1 MSGIRPRLEVAS
13 VTADD
18 GLLWRV
24 SLLGPV
30 RAWRGDAEVE
40 LGAPQRRAVLG
51 LLAARANQVVS
62 RDELIDGIWG
72 EELPSGPVN
81 ALHVHV
87 ARLRMALEPDRAR
100 RAPSRVL
107 LASKL
112 GYLLRLAP
120 GQLDAAVFAQ
130 TLAAARELREAGDLA
145 GAAGSFNAALQLW
158 QGDALAGIPGPWAEI
173 IRAGLGEQRLTA
185 TEEHIETILALGRHA
200 EAVPQLMELVRV
212 HPLRE
217 RFSGQLM
224 LALYRCGRQAEA
236 LTTFAAAR
244 RVLVGEL
251 GIEPGPRLRELHAQI
266 LAADPDLDLAA
277 EGGTAR
283 VSPGPEQKRLVSAQL
298 PGDVTAFTG
307 RADELAGLD
316 LLLAETSGSTSQ
328 HSHQSTAAVIAVV
341 SGTAGVGKTALAVH
355 WARQAAGAF
364 PDGQL
369 YVNLRGYDP
378 GQPVLPAD
386 ALAGFLRGLGVA
398 GQDIPPGED
407 ERAAAY
413 RSLLNGR
420 RVLVV
425 LDNAGS
431 VEQVRP
437 LLPGCP
443 SCLVVVT
450 SRDSLAGLV
459 ARHGA
464 RRLNL
469 DILPPD
475 DALGLL
481 RTLIGARVD
490 AEPLAAAALAAQCA
504 RLPLALRVAA
514 ELAAANSGSRLDE
527 LASELADE
535 QRRLDLLDAGGDGRT
550 AVRGVFSWSYR
561 HLPADAARAFRLA
574 GLYLGPH
581 FDAYAIAAMTAVTA
595 TQARDVLAL
604 LARAHLVHPAGT
616 GRYGMHDLLRAYAGQ
631 LAAAQDSA
639 AARDAALT
647 SLYDYYLGTA
657 ASAMDTLVPAER
669 HYRPHVPPVRTPAP
683 PVASPDEARGWLDAE
698 RATLVAMAVHAATQ
712 TSPGHATRLA
722 AIMYRYLETGGHY
735 ADAVTMHSHARHA
748 ACLLG
753 DRAAEA
759 TALTNLGII
768 SWRQGRYRQAAD
780 YHQQALAVSVEIAD
794 RMGEAI
800 AVANLGAV
808 YERQGRY
815 ERAAGC
821 HQQALAL
828 FRETGDRS
836 GEARAL
842 GNLGS
847 VAGRQGRYEQAVS
860 WYQQALAVFRESG
873 DQVGEAS
880 ALPDLGVTYQRQG
893 RYEQAFG
900 CYHQALALFRVSGD
914 RTGEAEARNGL
925 GEILLS
931 TGRPDEARVEHT
943 AALTLASQIGDRYEQ
958 ARAHSGLGAALGVIG
973 DAGLAQQHRQRAL
986 DLYSELG
993 AAEAED
999 TSARRAAMDHGDPND
1014 LAHGDLVGLLLPGDR
1029 QLAQQAFQRPDG
1041 PAELLRPA
1049 EPAELAGLSQVRL
1062 QRGVP
1067 GKARGREGGQRLAY
1081 LTVALTGRHHLA
1093 RRGQRILD
1101 LEVDQ
1106 VRPEQLVAVGV
1117 RPDAALHEV
1126 GRVEGGPQGRR
1137 ADADDQVRAPLGD
1150 VAVDLLLVL
1159 VRQHDPALR
1168 RDQGQ
1173 RAHPVDDFLPV
1184 AFRRLTRRDE
1194 EREDPHDRGAEQPGD
1209 IRDAAHPLQF
1219 GPDRRIDRDL
1229 ADRGADSRH
1238 AHPRLL
1244 DLPPEL
1250 GERRVGQAGDVG

>member
-1 MSGIRPRLEVAS
+1 MAAQSS
-13 VTADD
+13 
-18 GLLWRV
+18 
-24 SLLGPV
+24 
-30 RAWRGDAEVE
+30 
-40 LGAPQRRAVLG
+40 AV
-51 LLAARANQVVS
+51 
-62 RDELIDGIWG
+62 
-72 EELPSGPVN
+72 
-81 ALHVHV
+81 
-87 ARLRMALEPDRAR
+87 
-100 RAPSRVL
+100 
-107 LASKL
+107 
-112 GYLLRLAP
+112 
-120 GQLDAAVFAQ
+120 
-130 TLAAARELREAGDLA
+130 
-145 GAAGSFNAALQLW
+145 
-158 QGDALAGIPGPWAEI
+158 
-173 IRAGLGEQRLTA
+173 
-185 TEEHIETILALGRHA
+185 
-200 EAVPQLMELVRV
+200 
-212 HPLRE
+212 
-217 RFSGQLM
+217 
-224 LALYRCGRQAEA
+224 
-236 LTTFAAAR
+236 
-244 RVLVGEL
+244 
-251 GIEPGPRLRELHAQI
+251 
-266 LAADPDLDLAA
+266 
-277 EGGTAR
+277 
-283 VSPGPEQKRLVSAQL
+283 
-298 PGDVTAFTG
+298 
-307 RADELAGLD
+307 
-316 LLLAETSGSTSQ
+316 
-328 HSHQSTAAVIAVV
+328 VIAVV

-386 ALAGFLRGLGVA
+386 ALAGFLRGLGLA

-469 DILPPD
+469 DILPLD
-475 DALGLL
+475 DAIALL

-490 AEPLAAAALAAQCA
+490 AEPRAAAALAGQCA

-561 HLPADAARAFRLA
+561 HLPAGAARAFRLA
-574 GLYLGPH
+574 GLYLGPR
-581 FDAYAIAAMTAVTA
+581 FDAYAIAAMTGVTA

-604 LARAHLVHPAGT
+604 LARAHLVHPAGA

-657 ASAMDTLVPAER
+657 ASAMDVLVPAER
-669 HYRPHVPPVRTPAP
+669 HYRPDVPPVRTPAP
-683 PVASPDEARGWLDAE
+683 PVVSPDEARGWLDAE
-698 RATLVAMAVHAATQ
+698 RATLVAMAVQAARQ
-712 TSPGHATRLA
+712 ASPGHATRLA

-748 ACLLG
+748 ARLLG

-780 YHQQALAVSVEIAD
+780 YHQQALAASVEIGD

-815 ERAAGC
+815 ERSAGC
-821 HQQALAL
+821 HQEALAL

-873 DQVGEAS
+873 DQLGEAS
-880 ALPDLGVTYQRQG
+880 ALPDLGVAYQRQG
-893 RYEQAFG
+893 RFEQAFG

-914 RTGEAEARNGL
+914 RTGEAEALNGL
-925 GEILLS
+925 GETLLA

-986 DLYSELG
+986 DLYAELG

-999 TSARRAAMDHGDPND
+999 TSARLAAMDQGDPDD
-1014 LAHGDLVGLLLPGDR
+1014 LDHGDLVGLFPG
-1029 QLAQQAFQRPDG
+1029 
-1041 PAELLRPA
+1041 
-1049 EPAELAGLSQVRL
+1049 
-1062 QRGVP
+1062 
-1067 GKARGREGGQRLAY
+1067 
-1081 LTVALTGRHHLA
+1081 
-1093 RRGQRILD
+1093 
-1101 LEVDQ
+1101 
-1106 VRPEQLVAVGV
+1106 
-1117 RPDAALHEV
+1117 
-1126 GRVEGGPQGRR
+1126 
-1137 ADADDQVRAPLGD
+1137 
-1150 VAVDLLLVL
+1150 
-1159 VRQHDPALR
+1159 
-1168 RDQGQ
+1168 
-1173 RAHPVDDFLPV
+1173 
-1184 AFRRLTRRDE
+1184 
-1194 EREDPHDRGAEQPGD
+1194 
-1209 IRDAAHPLQF
+1209 IR
-1219 GPDRRIDRDL
+1219 
-1229 ADRGADSRH
+1229 
-1238 AHPRLL
+1238 
-1244 DLPPEL
+1244 
-1250 GERRVGQAGDVG
+1250 